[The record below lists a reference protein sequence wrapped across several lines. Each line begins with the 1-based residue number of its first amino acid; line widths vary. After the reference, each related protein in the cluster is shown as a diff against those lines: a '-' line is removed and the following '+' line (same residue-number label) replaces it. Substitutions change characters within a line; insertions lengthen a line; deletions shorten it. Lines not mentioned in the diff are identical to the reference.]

1 MASLPQVTRGQT
13 MAESPSWHALQETFA
28 TTPHEVQE
36 KYNSL
41 VSSDPQA
48 YQGLDHKIHSAVQL
62 QEDATDLGS
71 EMREG
76 FVLTELHWNGI
87 VQGNA
92 KQS

>member
-1 MASLPQVTRGQT
+1 
-13 MAESPSWHALQETFA
+13 MAEGPDWHALQETFA
-28 TTPHEVQE
+28 TTPNEVQE

-48 YQGLDHKIHSAVQL
+48 YQGLDHKIYSAVQL

-76 FVLTELHWNGI
+76 FVLTEQHWNRI
-87 VQGNA
+87 VQENA
-92 KQS
+92 EQS